1 MTARPC
7 VGLCYLKRLNGEREL
22 TTTKKP
28 VEPCV
33 GLCFLEKIGKIVKAK
48 QPELEKE
55 EEEEEEI
62 VTSGY
67 EEQ

>member
-1 MTARPC
+1 M
-7 VGLCYLKRLNGEREL
+7 